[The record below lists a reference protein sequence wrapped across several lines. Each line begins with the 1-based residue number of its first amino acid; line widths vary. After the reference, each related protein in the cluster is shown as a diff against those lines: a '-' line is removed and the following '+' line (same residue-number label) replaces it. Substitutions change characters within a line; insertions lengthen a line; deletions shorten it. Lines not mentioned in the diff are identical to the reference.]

1 MFPSDTSISVCK
13 RNGQILKIYR
23 ESEVYK
29 DRQPV
34 SNPYSCAMFLNKY
47 NTLKTDNNNTTT
59 NNKKQPTKKKKH
71 CTRADCLMQR
81 T

>member
-1 MFPSDTSISVCK
+1 
-13 RNGQILKIYR
+13 
-23 ESEVYK
+23 
-29 DRQPV
+29 
-34 SNPYSCAMFLNKY
+34 MFLNKY